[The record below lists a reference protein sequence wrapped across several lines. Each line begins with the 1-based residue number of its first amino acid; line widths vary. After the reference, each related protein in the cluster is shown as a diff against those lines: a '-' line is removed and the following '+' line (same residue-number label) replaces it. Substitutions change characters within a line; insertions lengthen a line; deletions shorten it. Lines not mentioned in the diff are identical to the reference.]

1 MSVTMVNKI
10 GAYSLV
16 HRLGAGGMAE
26 VWLARREGV
35 AGANKT
41 VALKLL
47 APQLAEGESYQRMF
61 MTEARLAMMLSHSNL
76 VQVFDV
82 GQAEGRWFMV
92 MEWVDGLDLSKLL
105 KQLRAA
111 GETMPLDVVAYVIE
125 QMLRGLI
132 YAHGLDE
139 GGTREAIVH
148 RDISPHNVLISVSGE
163 VKISDFGIARM
174 ASEETTGLH
183 VRGKMRYMP
192 PEQALGKSRAPTVDL
207 FAVGAVMHEALSGE
221 GFRAG
226 IDPERLFHVV
236 VHGDPPALE
245 RDDIPAELRAVCEG
259 LLQPSRQD
267 RYATAE
273 QALAALER
281 WPGLRNASTELAGL
295 VRRFSG
301 VDAPRSGLSLE
312 SDTRQVVHSDVR
324 TKDRSKPA
332 SRRDSDDEPTSVS
345 AVSAISVLESRS
357 ASKSVPVPMRGP
369 SVISIAASSMLITLL
384 GMGLGISWAFG
395 GESLDDAGVVAAPRE
410 LEVKVGASRVVDSPP
425 EPSSSPSSSS
435 PPIEPSQIE
444 PSQIESSVEA
454 EPAASVSTEPE
465 PRTRKRPVALA
476 RSVRVELTPH
486 EYHYAQVRI
495 GRSTPIDVDG
505 KVSIRLAPGTHS
517 VSIREPP
524 SEVWIAAGTIELAAD
539 RHYRIDLRRSGKL
552 APKLLE

>member
-1 MSVTMVNKI
+1 MAELTKVD
-10 GAYSLV
+10 AYSLV

-47 APQLAEGESYQRMF
+47 APQLAEGECYQRMF
-61 MTEARLAMMLSHSNL
+61 VTEARLAMMLSHSNL

-82 GQAEGRWFMV
+82 GQAEGRWFMA

-312 SDTRQVVHSDVR
+312 SDTRRVVHSDVH

-332 SRRDSDDEPTSVS
+332 HSPTPAEAAAEGLVAT
-345 AVSAISVLESRS
+345 AVSMMIVESRS
-357 ASKSVPVPMRGP
+357 DSRSVLVPRRRG
-369 SVISIAASSMLITLL
+369 SMMAAVGVSSTLGLALIVLI
-384 GMGLGISWAFG
+384 GSSPW
-395 GESLDDAGVVAAPRE
+395 SRDR
-410 LEVKVGASRVVDSPP
+410 GASAFELANDSTKASGDSSEPEFEP
-425 EPSSSPSSSS
+425 EASMTTFEGEVQDAAEPTLEPSLRL
-435 PPIEPSQIE
+435 EPC
-444 PSQIESSVEA
+444 EA
-454 EPAASVSTEPE
+454 GPKVASAKRERKPATSRRA
-465 PRTRKRPVALA
+465 
-476 RSVRVELTPH
+476 RVEFTPH
-486 EYHYAQVRI
+486 EYHYVQVRI
-495 GRSTPIDVDG
+495 GNRPVLDVEG
-505 KVSIRLAPGTHS
+505 KVAVSLTAGVHS

-524 SEVWIAAGTIELAAD
+524 NSTWTALGVLEVEGGH
-539 RHYRIDLRRSGKL
+539 RYRVDLRRSGKL
-552 APKLLE
+552 APRRLD